1 MLTCRAA
8 SERLSRS
15 LDAPL
20 PMLETV
26 ALGAHLIVCP
36 ACRRFRKQFLAV
48 HELTRSAM
56 ALSHNAT
63 TEMPLSEDV
72 KHRIVQEMEAE
83 KG

>member
-20 PMLETV
+20 PMLETF

-36 ACRRFRKQFLAV
+36 ACRRFRMQFLAI
-48 HELTRSAM
+48 HELSRSAM
-56 ALSHNAT
+56 ALSDNPT
-63 TEMPLSEDV
+63 GDMPLSEEV
-72 KHRIVQEMEAE
+72 KQRIKLEMGKQE
-83 KG
+83 